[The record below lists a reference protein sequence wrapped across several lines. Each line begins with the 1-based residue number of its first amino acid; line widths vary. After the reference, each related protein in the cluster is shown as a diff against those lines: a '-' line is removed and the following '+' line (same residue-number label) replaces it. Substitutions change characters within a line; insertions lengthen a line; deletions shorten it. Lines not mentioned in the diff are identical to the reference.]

1 MPTVLITG
9 CDAGLGR
16 EFALQYAAN
25 GCSVLATYRD
35 LANRLTDASMGH
47 FALDVTDFAQFAALK
62 IELGDT
68 PIDLLVSN
76 AGIGLETGQIGSLD
90 FDYMQ
95 RIVQT
100 NTLGPLK
107 LVDTLVDNVAAS
119 AMRRVVLVSSRMGSI
134 TNNLSG
140 GHYGYRAS
148 KAGLNAIG
156 RSLAIDLFRR
166 GITVAMLHPGRVN
179 TAGGGGADAP
189 LDAEHSVRAMRQTIA
204 RMGNHETGVF
214 CNYDGQVIPW

>member
-1 MPTVLITG
+1 
-9 CDAGLGR
+9 
-16 EFALQYAAN
+16 
-25 GCSVLATYRD
+25 
-35 LANRLTDASMGH
+35 
-47 FALDVTDFAQFAALK
+47 
-62 IELGDT
+62 
-68 PIDLLVSN
+68 
-76 AGIGLETGQIGSLD
+76 
-90 FDYMQ
+90 
-95 RIVQT
+95 
-100 NTLGPLK
+100 
-107 LVDTLVDNVAAS
+107 
-119 AMRRVVLVSSRMGSI
+119 MRRVVLVSSRMGSI

-189 LDAEHSVRAMRQTIA
+189 LRPEHSVGAMRQTIA